1 MVRAAPAALAA
12 ARLSEPDLPAPPM
25 TATVGASYC
34 STMRAVS
41 AGAPQTS
48 MTLRARSVGRS
59 SGITAT
65 MERPKR
71 TAYPSQGTCSLR
83 PSHRSSASSMTS
95 GVRVRETRVVT
106 LSPGRRPSGDR
117 SPTSSTVP
125 TSIPPEPVSGFC
137 ILPRAATISRT
148 SRAHLVAVAVVLA
161 LELAERRGVEVEL
174 LDADPDLVGP
184 QLAAGVEALGGLG
197 QDEGLVEH
205 AVQAGRIA
213 GTGTHGRL
221 SSVLLLL

>member
-1 MVRAAPAALAA
+1 
-12 ARLSEPDLPAPPM
+12 
-25 TATVGASYC
+25 
-34 STMRAVS
+34 
-41 AGAPQTS
+41 
-48 MTLRARSVGRS
+48 
-59 SGITAT
+59 
-65 MERPKR
+65 
-71 TAYPSQGTCSLR
+71 
-83 PSHRSSASSMTS
+83 MTS

-125 TSIPPEPVSGFC
+125 TSMPPEPVSGFC

-148 SRAHLVAVAVVLA
+148 SRRTFVAVAVVLA

-197 QDEGLVEH
+197 QDQGLVEH